1 MFDPINDLEKIK
13 INPNK
18 GLAGMLG
25 IEILEVQKN
34 SITAKMPV
42 DSRTHQPFGILH
54 GGASVVLAE
63 TLGSIAS
70 WLVIKNQPE
79 KKAVGLEVNANHV
92 RSISEG
98 YVYAKA
104 EPLKIGKTIHVWDI
118 KITDIDQN
126 LICISRLTV
135 MII

>member
-13 INPNK
+13 INPKK
-18 GLAGMLG
+18 GLAGLLG
-25 IEILEVQKN
+25 IEILEVQEK

-70 WLVIKNQPE
+70 WLVIKDQPE
-79 KKAVGLEVNANHV
+79 KKAVGLEVNASHV

-118 KITDIDQN
+118 KIIDIDQN
-126 LICISRLTV
+126 LICVSRLTV